1 MTATLPFPGK
11 LLISLPSV
19 DIDDIFTLILSG
31 KSFSISFENNSD
43 LIGGGKNDRIDI
55 LF

>member
-31 KSFSISFENNSD
+31 KT
-43 LIGGGKNDRIDI
+43 
-55 LF
+55 LFYPIRKYSRL